1 MADGNSIFLTD
12 RDIFN
17 NDIYLVAANDSL
29 TGSARLQGSVILNDD
44 TSQLSNAEVLLF
56 SNDMTPVK
64 ATYSD
69 VDGNFEFPLLPFG
82 TYNLYPEV
90 TGRYARILQVT
101 VDSLHP
107 VADGLQLQVYDH
119 EMTGI
124 TSIQDE
130 SGIIFGKIY
139 PNPVTED
146 FQFWVQSPDVMT
158 INTEIL
164 TLTGQQI
171 LMKNAG
177 IVPGRNLLTFPLRN
191 VTCGMY
197 FLVVKTGEGRIL
209 NTQKIIKN

>member
-1 MADGNSIFLTD
+1 MWM
-12 RDIFN
+12 
-17 NDIYLVAANDSL
+17 
-29 TGSARLQGSVILNDD
+29 VILNFLCYHSEL
-44 TSQLSNAEVLLF
+44 TIFILKSQV
-56 SNDMTPVK
+56 DMPG
-64 ATYSD
+64 S
-69 VDGNFEFPLLPFG
+69 
-82 TYNLYPEV
+82 
-90 TGRYARILQVT
+90 LQVT